1 VNAAGAGAAQ
11 DFAIT
16 AINYSAEDKM
26 LTLTWDSQPGERY
39 VVKYSTDLIDW
50 GADLEDDVPAGI
62 GETTTATF
70 ELAGFVGD
78 QEDAPRAYYFRVE
91 KQ

>member
-1 VNAAGAGAAQ
+1 MKGTGAAQ

-16 AINYSAEDKM
+16 MINYSAEEEI
-26 LTLTWDSQPGERY
+26 LTLTWDSQPGETY
-39 VVKYSTDLIDW
+39 VVKYTTDLIDW
-50 GADLEDDVPAGI
+50 GADLEDGIPAGI

-70 ELAGFVGD
+70 ELAGFVGG
-78 QEDAPRAYYFRVE
+78 QENEPRAYFFRVE